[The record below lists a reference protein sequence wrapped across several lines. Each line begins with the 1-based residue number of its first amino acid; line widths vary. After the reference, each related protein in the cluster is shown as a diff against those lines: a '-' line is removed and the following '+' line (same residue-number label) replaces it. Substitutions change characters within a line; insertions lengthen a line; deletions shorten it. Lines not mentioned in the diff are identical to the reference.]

1 MHACR
6 AATYLSYL
14 SLHVFLGKAFRTIDD
29 TELLTFKHFGDLC
42 TEHTVRAVCFSYEK
56 RGYNRG
62 KLQLQPLS
70 EERHTTKTILI
81 HIKSSGHL
89 THYISIY
96 THTHTLTSCTSETSV
111 CLNWAATP
119 LGLSTR
125 DETVFLLLAAG
136 IASDSSMCW

>member
-42 TEHTVRAVCFSYEK
+42 TEHTVRAVCFSHEK

-70 EERHTTKTILI
+70 EERHTTIDTHKKQWSPHTLHI
-81 HIKSSGHL
+81 HL
-89 THYISIY
+89 Y
-96 THTHTLTSCTSETSV
+96 THTLTSCTSETSV